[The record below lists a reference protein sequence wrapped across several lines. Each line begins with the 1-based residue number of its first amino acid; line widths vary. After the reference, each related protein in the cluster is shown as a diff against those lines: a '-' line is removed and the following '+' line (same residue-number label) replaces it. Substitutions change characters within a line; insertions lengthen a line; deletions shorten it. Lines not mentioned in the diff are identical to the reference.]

1 MYIDKLDN
9 MVYKCNNTYHITIV
23 YNKKCNDKDPKFQV
37 SDHVRISKRKKKKKA
52 KSCTPNWWEEV
63 FVIKKIK
70 NTVPWRYVISDLK
83 DEEIVGMFYEKK
95 LKTKQLRKI

>member
-9 MVYKCNNTYHITIV
+9 MVYKCKNTYHRTIV

-37 SDHVRISKRKKKKKA
+37 SDHVRISKHTKKIA
-52 KSCTPNWWEEV
+52 KRCTPNWWEEV

-83 DEEIVGMFYEKK
+83 DEEIVGMFTKK
-95 LKTKQLRKI
+95 NWKLNN